1 MYSIWLYINRLLCF
15 LLKCRASKPA
25 PVVTETYT
33 NTLEEMIIRR
43 IKDEKFDNVVP
54 RDPPATAELDNP
66 DMLAPELSQEKS
78 KVGLG
83 EVYANEML
91 ERMGHVT
98 ASSAAA
104 TEAEETLRRTV
115 RGLFNQITQELD
127 GLSHFYFTPK
137 PVSIEGEIATAPAVP
152 AIMLED
158 IAPYRSHVG
167 HQSNSTL
174 EPEQV
179 YEKKRGRDG
188 ALAGYADKEITQDDR
203 KRLRRVRKEAHKKK
217 AVDEKARDRTTA
229 QTNPDSAEYRAL
241 QNKKTNDILSSDK
254 RVVAG
259 KIAGGGGGKNGDKKE
274 KSYSKS
280 TDFFSSLQEQVS
292 LEIKGGGAN
301 KGRKRMESEAE
312 MASRS
317 SNAYKL

>member
-1 MYSIWLYINRLLCF
+1 M
-15 LLKCRASKPA
+15 
-25 PVVTETYT
+25 
-33 NTLEEMIIRR
+33 
-43 IKDEKFDNVVP
+43 
-54 RDPPATAELDNP
+54 
-66 DMLAPELSQEKS
+66 
-78 KVGLG
+78 
-83 EVYANEML
+83 
-91 ERMGHVT
+91 
-98 ASSAAA
+98 
-104 TEAEETLRRTV
+104 LRRTV

-137 PVSIEGEIATAPAVP
+137 PVSIEGEISTAPAVP

-203 KRLRRVRKEAHKKK
+203 KRLRRARKEAHKKK

-254 RVVAG
+254 RVVDG
-259 KIAGGGGGKNGDKKE
+259 KISGSGKSFGDKKE

-280 TDFFSSLQEQVS
+280 ADFFSTLQEQVS

-301 KGRKRMESEAE
+301 NKGRKRSEAE
-312 MASRS
+312 TEMNSRS

>member
-1 MYSIWLYINRLLCF
+1 M
-15 LLKCRASKPA
+15 
-25 PVVTETYT
+25 
-33 NTLEEMIIRR
+33 RR
-43 IKDEKFDNVVP
+43 IKDEKFDNVIP
-54 RDPPATAELDNP
+54 RDAPATAELDNP
-66 DMLAPELSQEKS
+66 DMLDPELSQEKS

-137 PVSIEGEIATAPAVP
+137 PISIEGEISTAAAVP
-152 AIMLED
+152 AILLED

-167 HQSNSTL
+167 HQSNSTM
-174 EPEQV
+174 EPELV

-217 AVDEKARDRTTA
+217 AVDDKNRDRTTA
-229 QTNPDSAEYRAL
+229 QTDPDSAEYRAL
-241 QNKKTNDILSSDK
+241 QNKKTNDILSADK
-254 RVVAG
+254 RVIDG
-259 KIAGGGGGKNGDKKE
+259 KISGSGKSGDKKD
-274 KSYSKS
+274 KSYAKS
-280 TDFFSSLQEQVS
+280 TDFFSTLQQQVS
-292 LEIKGGGAN
+292 LEIQGGGAN
-301 KGRKRMESEAE
+301 KGRKQTGPDTDMTKK
-312 MASRS
+312 S
-317 SNAYKL
+317 SNSYKL